1 MCTCDLKKAEWYVKK
16 GIGELI
22 SENPLTV
29 RLKFEPSGRPEGK
42 AGKTFK
48 SWKTKMYFES
58 IVLFLGEYYLSVKP
72 NICVVCGKQDSY
84 LRKNVV
90 PHEYRYTH

>member
-42 AGKTFK
+42 AGKTLKVEKPKFIMK
-48 SWKTKMYFES
+48 ILFYF
-58 IVLFLGEYYLSVKP
+58 
-72 NICVVCGKQDSY
+72 
-84 LRKNVV
+84 
-90 PHEYRYTH
+90 